1 MACGNLLSETEG
13 NYSLPCAV
21 RCASRGR
28 ADGSCSRAWG
38 HSSSGHSHWHDCLTH
53 NMVDRVAAVHACGA
67 GRQAPQNL
75 EMASAVFAH
84 IPPGADSS
92 SFSSSVEGVSS
103 IFSHTETCHLN
114 GSSLSHSLTPCL
126 LEFTKS
132 SWSPIAYSVG
142 LCPPGWL
149 VSLGLGPCLLSHPGG
164 CPAASRCSGRILGT
178 GLSACPSGRHSWW
191 ASEVQSL
198 ASGAGQSRIELC
210 LCQGLTTLWLWTSS
224 HFALSVSLSVKHG

>member
-1 MACGNLLSETEG
+1 M
-13 NYSLPCAV
+13 
-21 RCASRGR
+21 RWASRGR

-38 HSSSGHSHWHDCLTH
+38 RSSSGHSHWHDWLTH
-53 NMVDRVAAVHACGA
+53 SMVDRVAAVHASGA

-75 EMASAVFAH
+75 EMASAMFAY
-84 IPPGADSS
+84 IPSRADSS
-92 SFSSSVEGVSS
+92 SFSLSVEGVSS

-114 GSSLSHSLTPCL
+114 DSSLSHSLTPCL

-142 LCPPGWL
+142 LCPPGRL

-164 CPAASRCSGRILGT
+164 CPAASRCSGRIWWA

-191 ASEVQSL
+191 AP
-198 ASGAGQSRIELC
+198 ASSCQPRPRFRAWPLGLDRIELC
-210 LCQGLTTLWLWTSS
+210 LCQGLTTLWLWASS
-224 HFALSVSLSVKHG
+224 HFAPSVSLSVKHG